1 MGIHCCVHSLRAPA
15 APDPQLLRPPAPDSP
30 KEAKLFRNELAALHL
45 AARGLHR
52 LRDAAAAAAAAAAER
67 AAALRQGL
75 RELSALVDGAGVSI
89 MQFPSCLE
97 LQLFV
102 A

>member
-1 MGIHCCVHSLRAPA
+1 MRSLRAPA
-15 APDPQLLRPPAPDSP
+15 APDPQLLWPPAPDSP
-30 KEAKLFRNELAALHL
+30 EEAKLFRNELAALHL

-75 RELSALVDGAGVSI
+75 AELSALVDGAGVST
-89 MQFPSCLE
+89 MQLPSCLD
-97 LQLFV
+97 LHSFM